1 MIEIS
6 LTKEEKHSLESRH
19 KSSSDSRECDRIKV
33 VLLRSEGWSYSLI
46 AQALRIDKTTVKR
59 HFDDYQSQEKLKPEN
74 GGSVSRLTP
83 EQTEFLIAHL
93 TKFTFAHTHQIVS
106 YIDETFGVKF
116 TVAGLNKWL
125 HRNGFSYKK
134 PKGVPHKF
142 DEQKQAEFKEKY
154 ETLKAEKPD
163 NEPIVFMDAV
173 HPTMAT
179 KLSYGWIKR
188 GEDKLINTTGSRT
201 RLNIIG
207 GIQLGKSAETVTAQ
221 YERVNQESVVDFLVK
236 LKAQHSKAERIHLIL
251 DGAAYHRAGS
261 VKEKAKELKIEL
273 HYLPPYSPNLTP
285 IERLWKVMNEH
296 VRNNEYFASAKEF
309 RKRINHFFDVK
320 LPEIADTLTSRITDN
335 FQTLTSAT

>member
-6 LTKEEKHSLESRH
+6 LSKEEKCSLESRH

-59 HFDDYQSQEKLKPEN
+59 HLDDYQSEAKLTPNN
-74 GGSVSRLTP
+74 GGSVSRLTA
-83 EQTEFLIAHL
+83 EQTELLIAHL
-93 TKFTFAHTHQIVS
+93 TQVTFAHTHQIAS
-106 YIDETFGVKF
+106 YIDETFGIKF
-116 TVAGLNKWL
+116 TVSGLNKWL

-142 DEQKQAEFKEKY
+142 DEQKQADFIEKY
-154 ETLKAEKPD
+154 EALKAEKSD
-163 NEPIVFMDAV
+163 NEPIIFMDAV

-179 KLSYGWIKR
+179 KLSYGWIR
-188 GEDKLINTTGSRT
+188 TGEDKLVSTTGSRT

-207 GIQLGKSAETVTAQ
+207 GIQLGKLAEAVTAQ
-221 YERVNQESVVDFLVK
+221 YESINQDAIVDFLVK
-236 LKAQHSKAERIHLIL
+236 LKAQYAKTERIHLIL
-251 DGAAYHRAGS
+251 DGAAYHRADS
-261 VKEKAKELKIEL
+261 VKSKAKELGIEL
-273 HYLPPYSPNLTP
+273 HYLPPYSPNLNP

-309 RKRINHFFDVK
+309 RERITHFFDVT
-320 LPEIADTLTSRITDN
+320 LPDIADTLTSRITDN
-335 FQTLTSAT
+335 FQTLGSAS

>member
-6 LTKEEKHSLESRH
+6 LTKKEKQRLESRH

-33 VLLRSEGWSYSLI
+33 VLLRSESWSYSLI
-46 AQALRIDKTTVKR
+46 AQALRINKTTVKR
-59 HFDDYQSQEKLKPEN
+59 HLEDYQSHEKLKPEN
-74 GGSVSRLTP
+74 GGSESRLSAEHTAL
-83 EQTEFLIAHL
+83 LIAHL
-93 TKFTFAHTHQIVS
+93 TQFTFAHTHQIVS
-106 YIDETFGVKF
+106 YISENFGVKF

-142 DEQKQAEFKEKY
+142 DKQKQAEFKEKY
-154 ETLKAEKPD
+154 EVLKAKKPD
-163 NEPIVFMDAV
+163 DEPIVFMDAV

-179 KLSYGWIKR
+179 KLSYGWIRK
-188 GEDKLINTTGSRT
+188 GEDKQVNTTGSRT

-207 GIQLGKSAETVTAQ
+207 GIQLGKLAEAVTAQ
-221 YERVNQESVVDFLVK
+221 YERINQGAVVDFLVK
-236 LKAQHSKAERIHLIL
+236 LKAQHAKAERIHLIL
-251 DGAAYHRAGS
+251 DGAAYHRADS
-261 VKEKAKELKIEL
+261 VKEKANELKIER
-273 HYLPPYSPNLTP
+273 HYLPPYSPNLNP

-309 RKRINHFFDVK
+309 RKRINHFFDIT
-320 LPEIADTLTSRITDN
+320 LPEIADSLTSRITDN

>member
-207 GIQLGKSAETVTAQ
+207 GIQLGKLAETVTAQ

-273 HYLPPYSPNLTP
+273 NYLPPYSPNLNP

>member
-1 MIEIS
+1 MKYL

-207 GIQLGKSAETVTAQ
+207 GIQLGKLAETVTAQ

-273 HYLPPYSPNLTP
+273 HYLPPYSPNLNP